1 VFTTPKGSF
10 KPTVMFFRLTNSPVT
25 FQTIINE
32 ILQNL
37 INTGKMASFIDNVI
51 IGTETEEGHNELVK
65 EVIRR
70 LAENK
75 LYMKPE
81 KWGS

>member
-1 VFTTPKGSF
+1 MFTIPKRSF

-25 FQTIINE
+25 FQTMINE